1 MLTGLL
7 DSLLKLEFHACFKKI
22 EQWFIKVAT
31 AMVALHSVL
40 AQKSEI
46 ILKD

>member
-7 DSLLKLEFHACFKKI
+7 DNLPKLEFHAGFNKMSN
-22 EQWFIKVAT
+22 QLWKVAT
-31 AMVALHSVL
+31 AMVALHSAL
-40 AQKSEI
+40 TRKSEI